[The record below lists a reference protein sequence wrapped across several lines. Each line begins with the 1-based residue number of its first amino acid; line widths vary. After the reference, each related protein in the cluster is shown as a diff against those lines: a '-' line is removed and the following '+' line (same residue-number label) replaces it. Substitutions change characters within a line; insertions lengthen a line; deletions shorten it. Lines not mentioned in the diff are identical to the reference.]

1 MSKTYVKKK
10 IPWLKIA
17 MVLLIIG
24 IGIYALSM
32 AVPAL
37 GGAIIGGFV
46 AIGVGIYMFFIG
58 APTWLSVVSA
68 VSITVVLFV
77 LVTQRKYFFKQK
89 VLDTSAAMSAGVP
102 LQGSLIQ
109 PNAFS
114 SMPGI
119 GQSVMPSKD
128 TEVTTSQ

>member
-1 MSKTYVKKK
+1 MTISVKKK

-17 MVLLIIG
+17 LILLVICIV
-24 IGIYALSM
+24 IYALSA

-37 GGAIIGGFV
+37 GSAIIGGFAAAGMAV
-46 AIGVGIYMFFIG
+46 YMFFIG
-58 APTWLSVVSA
+58 APSWISVVAA
-68 VSITVVLFV
+68 VTITAGVFV

-89 VLDTSAAMSAGVP
+89 ILDTRAASTLGVP
-102 LQGSLIQ
+102 LQGGLIQ

-114 SMPGI
+114 GAPGI
-119 GQSVMPSKD
+119 GQSVIPQKD